1 MARPRCDTPLVI
13 SCVDDNEVELCDH
26 VHTNCPQE
34 AVKERSS
41 SHFVLFLWSLSI
53 VKLWWIVCNSPYIQT
68 IDDGGV
74 FVVILYL
81 DHRYFLKMKI
91 SQIHG

>member
-1 MARPRCDTPLVI
+1 
-13 SCVDDNEVELCDH
+13 

-34 AVKERSS
+34 AVKDKTGL
-41 SHFVLFLWSLSI
+41 VAILFLRSLSI

-81 DHRYFLKMKI
+81 DHTYFLDENLSNSWMKLRGTFI
-91 SQIHG
+91 